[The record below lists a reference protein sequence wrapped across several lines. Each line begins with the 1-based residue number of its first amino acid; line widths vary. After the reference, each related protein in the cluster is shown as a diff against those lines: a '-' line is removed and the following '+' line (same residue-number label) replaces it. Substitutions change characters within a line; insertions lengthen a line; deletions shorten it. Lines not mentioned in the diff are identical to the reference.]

1 MKLQVRFLVRAGIR
15 LERAMLQG
23 LKASFRQPRVWGGGH
38 RPDHRGLFL
47 SPQIISQI
55 WPYLSLIMEN
65 KVREKLEPKIREK
78 SVHLRT
84 FTFTKL
90 DFGRKVSAAS
100 GRAAGPFLCPRP
112 CHGWRKGSHRTSPGA
127 GPHRHCP
134 APGPPSRPLAPGPGT
149 IYADL
154 SKPHSDQS
162 WGGKPFQISSARV

>member
-1 MKLQVRFLVRAGIR
+1 
-15 LERAMLQG
+15 MLQG

-100 GRAAGPFLCPRP
+100 GRAAGPFLCPPPLSRLAERIPPDFARGRP
-112 CHGWRKGSHRTSPGA
+112 PPALPSPWA
-127 GPHRHCP
+127 
-134 APGPPSRPLAPGPGT
+134 S
-149 IYADL
+149 I
-154 SKPHSDQS
+154 
-162 WGGKPFQISSARV
+162 